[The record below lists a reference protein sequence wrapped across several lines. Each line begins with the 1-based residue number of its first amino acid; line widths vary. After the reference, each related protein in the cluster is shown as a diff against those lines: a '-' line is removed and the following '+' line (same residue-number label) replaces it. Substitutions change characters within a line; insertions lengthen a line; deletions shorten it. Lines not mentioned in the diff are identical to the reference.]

1 MLLSDCRATVPG
13 DVVAAAALL
22 DELVI
27 VAPES
32 DAEEA
37 MELGR
42 RSGARVTTVAGP
54 SDAAAGLARAL
65 DL

>member
-1 MLLSDCRATVPG
+1 MGVDQAHV
-13 DVVAAAALL
+13 
-22 DELVI
+22 
-27 VAPES
+27 
-32 DAEEA
+32 EEA
-37 MELGR
+37 LELGR